1 MHSLTAPNKPFYWST
16 VFLRELY
23 NRGIEHIVISPGSRS
38 TPLVMAAAAHPG
50 FEKSVVLDERSAA
63 FTALGIGKGTGHP
76 AALICTSGTAAAN
89 YYPAVIEARHA
100 GIPLLILSADRPPK
114 LRNIGAS
121 QAIDQLKLYGTYPV
135 FFHEAGEPAMEP
147 DDLKRLKMAAGQAV
161 SRAMQYRGPAHINFP
176 FRKPLEPDPAFVT
189 TVENENRDTVD
200 KNEPKPK
207 PHVIRPTAHAVL
219 PNDITDL
226 LHRSRRPLVVAG
238 PLNPFEEN
246 EFITKTALTMN
257 APLLAETGL
266 ADRTPDVI
274 IHGFDGFLR
283 NRDLRNT
290 LSPDLVIRFGR
301 SPVSKALST
310 FLGELDVPHI
320 HIDSHGEWQDANYAT
335 THRVETEGHHLEWAS
350 ENFTPDDNWLDSWK
364 QAEAM
369 FQTFKTNILSETDTL
384 TDGHLFSRFSSRV
397 PGNWNIFL
405 SNSFPVRDFFLF
417 SPSYHH
423 PIFMNR
429 GASGIDGILSTA
441 IGATAAT
448 GKGGLLFIG
457 DLAFLHD
464 SNALLNAKLVRDV
477 PLVVVIINN
486 RGGNIFRMLPVARHS
501 EYFERYFETPQDMDF
516 EKLVSSHGLPYDRV
530 ESLKSLE
537 SLIPDV
543 FTDQPGLRIV
553 ECITDAA
560 ASMGLREKLWELES

>member
-1 MHSLTAPNKPFYWST
+1 MHSLTAPNKSFFWST

-23 NRGIEHIVISPGSRS
+23 NRGVDHIVISPGSRS
-38 TPLVMAAAAHPG
+38 TPLVIAAAAHPG
-50 FEKSVVLDERSAA
+50 FAKPVVLDERSAA
-63 FTALGIGKGTGHP
+63 FTALGIGKATGRP
-76 AALICTSGTAAAN
+76 AALICTSGTAVAN
-89 YYPAVIEARHA
+89 YFPAVIESRHS
-100 GIPLLILSADRPPK
+100 GIPLLILSADRPPN

-121 QAIDQLKLYGTYPV
+121 QAIDQLKLFGTYPV
-135 FFHEAGEPAMEP
+135 FFHEAGEPTTEP

-161 SRAMQYRGPAHINFP
+161 SRAIRHRGPAHINFP
-176 FRKPLEPDPAFVT
+176 FRKPLEPGPEFVT
-189 TVENENRDTVD
+189 TVENENRENLD
-200 KNEPKPK
+200 KGDPK
-207 PHVIRPTAHAVL
+207 PHVIRPSAQAGL
-219 PNDITDL
+219 SNDLAEL
-226 LHRSRRPLVVAG
+226 LHQARRPLVAAG
-238 PLNPFEEN
+238 PMNPYEEN
-246 EFITKTALTMN
+246 EFITKTANVLN

-266 ADRTPDVI
+266 AGRTSGVV

-283 NRDLRNT
+283 NRDLRDT

-310 FLGELDVPHI
+310 FLGDLDITHI
-320 HIDSHGEWQDANYAT
+320 HVDSHDEWQDANYAT
-335 THRVETEGHHLEWAS
+335 THRVETEGQHLELAPDEYS
-350 ENFTPDDNWLDSWK
+350 PDDTWLDSWK

-369 FQTFKTNILSETDTL
+369 FQTFKSGILSETGTL
-384 TDGHLFSRFSSRV
+384 TDGHLFTHFSSRV
-397 PGNWNIFL
+397 PDNWNIFL
-405 SNSFPVRDFFLF
+405 SNSFPVRDYFLF

-423 PIFMNR
+423 PVYMNR

-464 SNALLNAKLVRDV
+464 SNALLNAKLVQDF

-486 RGGNIFRMLPVARHS
+486 RGGNIFRMLPVAQNS
-501 EYFERYFETPQDMDF
+501 DYFERYFETPQDVNF
-516 EKLVSSHGLPYDRV
+516 GKLVSSHGVPYHQI

-537 SLIPDV
+537 SLVPDV
-543 FTDQPGLRIV
+543 LTDQPGLRII

-560 ASMGLREKLWELES
+560 ASMSLRKKLWTLES